1 MNQSQTKRNFRYY
14 IVDVFGSEKYSGN
27 QLCVFTSAEN
37 LSSEE
42 MQSIAKEINFSETT
56 FITGYNIDLKIFDV
70 RIFTPYNEVPFAGHP
85 TLGTAYIASQFF
97 LDNYKGT
104 LYLNL
109 QVGKIPVRVEDK
121 ILWMNQIQPKF
132 GQKFDTKI
140 FAEILNID
148 ISDIQ
153 QDLPIELVS
162 TGLPFIIVPLKSLEA
177 VKKAK
182 PNAALIQKL
191 LSHSNTKEIMVFSPE
206 PYQKADKISS
216 RVFVPE
222 LGIPEDAATGSA
234 NGCLSA
240 YLLKNNVFKTDTINL
255 TVGQGY
261 EMNRPSTLY
270 HKSSINDSKYN
281 ISIGGNVISV
291 AEGLWY

>member
-1 MNQSQTKRNFRYY
+1 MKQSKNKRNYQYY

-42 MQSIAKEINFSETT
+42 MQGIAREINFSETT
-56 FITGYNIDLKIFDV
+56 FITGYNIDLKLFDI
-70 RIFTPYNEVPFAGHP
+70 RIFTPYNEIPFAGHP
-85 TLGTAYIASQFF
+85 TLGTAYIASQSF
-97 LDNYKGT
+97 LDSFKGT

-109 QVGKIPVRVEDK
+109 QVGKIPVQIDDK
-121 ILWMNQIQPKF
+121 LLWMCQIQPDF
-132 GQKFDTKI
+132 GQIFDAEI
-140 FAEILNID
+140 FAKILNID

-153 QDLPIELVS
+153 PDLPIEVVS
-162 TGLPFIIVPLKSLEA
+162 TGLPFIIVPLKNLRA
-177 VKKAK
+177 IKKAK
-182 PNAALIQKL
+182 LNTSLVQKL
-191 LSHSNTKEIMVFSPE
+191 LNNSNTKEIMIFSTE
-206 PYQKADKISS
+206 SYQKDDKISA

-222 LGIPEDAATGSA
+222 FGIPEDAATGSA

-240 YLLKNNVFKTDTINL
+240 YLLKNNVFNTDTINL
-255 TVGQGY
+255 SVGQGY

-270 HKSSINDSKYN
+270 HKSSVDNGKYN
-281 ISIGGNVISV
+281 INIGGMVIPV